1 MQGAVDVGGGA
12 LYIPGRLPDFF
23 SALSHNQIHTYSK
36 ETPHSIL
43 HQRHD
48 LDSMG
53 PGRLT
58 LAMTALL
65 LQSIDAAPQSERSI
79 NRIPRELGNILAPTT
94 IGVFFCPEAFWDGD
108 CQYLENGP
116 GLCSEKSLRSLLLS
130 TL

>member
-1 MQGAVDVGGGA
+1 MGGAVV
-12 LYIPGRLPDFF
+12 YIPVRQPDFF
-23 SALSHNQIHTYSK
+23 SALQNHQIYNCSK
-36 ETPHSIL
+36 ETPHRII

-53 PGRLT
+53 PGRLI

-65 LQSIDAAPQSERSI
+65 LQPIDAAPQSERSI

-116 GLCSEKSLRSLLLS
+116 GLCSM
-130 TL
+130 